1 MKKIAILAILVIAML
16 STMALAMAAA
26 PGAGDVV
33 TDTDKGA
40 YVYTATD
47 QNTSVTSGLIKNL
60 DLKTN
65 MSTYRWAGLYGN
77 VTGNI
82 ILGDSSNNQLF
93 HWTAKGRVVYATTA
107 ASVTWGS
114 VVAEDGSHVATFY
127 NGASDSDNYASTFTG
142 SEAVPSGILSVAAAP
157 TATSLGGTTGWKT
170 YALYDG
176 TSVVFAGNVIA
187 AGESAYDGTSTINY
201 QMIVPEDGTA
211 NNATATNYNLW
222 VELQ

>member
-1 MKKIAILAILVIAML
+1 MKKIAIFAILMITML
-16 STMALAMAAA
+16 STMALAIAAA

-47 QNTSVTSGLIKNL
+47 SNVSVVAGNITNL

-77 VTGNI
+77 VSGNI
-82 ILGDSSNNQLF
+82 ILGDGSNNQLF
-93 HWTAKGRVVYATTA
+93 QWTAKGRAVYASTA
-107 ASVTWGS
+107 ASVTWAS

-127 NGASDSDNYASTFTG
+127 NGTSDSDNYANTFTG
-142 SEAVPSGILSVAAAP
+142 SEALDSGIVTGVTAP
-157 TATSLGGTTGWKT
+157 TATTLGGTSGWKT

-176 TSVVFAGNVIA
+176 SHVVFAGNVNA
-187 AGESAYDGTSTINY
+187 TGATAYDGSSTINY

-211 NNATATNYNLW
+211 NDATATSYNMW